1 MDELS
6 CSLLISYFFCN
17 VHGSFMA
24 GEEEDLL
31 FFAQIHEEA
40 EGFAL
45 PFFIEAD
52 EDIVQ
57 NDGQRFDVLSEGESH
72 GQGKNPHH

>member
-1 MDELS
+1 
-6 CSLLISYFFCN
+6 
-17 VHGSFMA
+17 MA

-31 FFAQIHEEA
+31 FFAKIHEEA

-57 NDGQRFDVLSEGESH
+57 NDGQRFNVFPEGESH
-72 GQGKNPHH
+72 GQADGR